1 MNETNIQFKSYW
13 GETLSNKCIKQN
25 SDVLA
30 VILPGEGYTND
41 KPLMYYSSKI
51 SLELGLDVLYVDYG
65 FQILHKNFDINEELD
80 ILVRESEQV
89 LIKCLSENYKKII
102 FIGKSLGTIIQN
114 RLSKELRDYEQVHVY
129 LTPVNETVKYMV
141 NYPCLVV
148 TGKDDGKINSL
159 NMNALESRKN
169 IKLVQID
176 EGNHSLE
183 CLDVLKSIEML
194 NTIMRT
200 LKNFLLHISKSK
212 I

>member
-1 MNETNIQFKSYW
+1 MNETKIKFKSYW
-13 GETLSNKCIKQN
+13 GENLSNKCIKQN

-30 VILPGEGYTND
+30 VILPGESYTND

-51 SLELGLDVLYVDYG
+51 ALELGLDVLYIDYG

-80 ILVRESEQV
+80 ILVKESEQV

-129 LTPVNETVKYMV
+129 LTPVNETVKYIV
-141 NYPCLVV
+141 NFPCLVI
-148 TGKDDGKINSL
+148 TGKEDGKINSL
-159 NMNALESRKN
+159 NMNIIQNSKN
-169 IKLVQID
+169 IKLLQID
-176 EGNHSLE
+176 EGNHRLE

-200 LKNFLLHISKSK
+200 FKKFLIAHFKE
-212 I
+212 